1 MRECRHNDYD
11 GYWIVLRTLWQFE
24 TFNLLTYKSN
34 KMIKNITNAFMR
46 GGYESPNAKV
56 LSLMG
61 QAEILASSG
70 YETFSTPAAFIDD
83 DEEF

>member
-1 MRECRHNDYD
+1 
-11 GYWIVLRTLWQFE
+11 
-24 TFNLLTYKSN
+24 
-34 KMIKNITNAFMR
+34 MIKNITNAFMR